1 MLRKSSPLWGVT
13 LLPLLLSG
21 CGSQEAPASEA
32 AGVTPSAD
40 STVRASAP
48 LTEEELE
55 LRRERIRA
63 YLRARLARL
72 NIVATTRTDS
82 GQVIDWV
89 PAPRDVPE
97 RPPSPEATGTRRAA
111 PSSAA
116 RPSSTSG
123 PPGPAN
129 NETSIAQVAV
139 MHEEPVL
146 LWRTGPGPDPGLLLN
161 NAPLLPERI

>member
-1 MLRKSSPLWGVT
+1 MFPLHPRKSHAPEVLPLWGVT

-32 AGVTPSAD
+32 AGVAPSGD

-97 RPPSPEATGTRRAA
+97 RPPSPEERMPEGTR
-111 PSSAA
+111 PL
-116 RPSSTSG
+116 PDV
-123 PPGPAN
+123 PGPEDQDVPVQTELQLQAGRHGRQMLLG
-129 NETSIAQVAV
+129 ERAHLQQHLQ
-139 MHEEPVL
+139 HEEPVL
-146 LWRTGPGPDPGLLLN
+146 P
-161 NAPLLPERI
+161 